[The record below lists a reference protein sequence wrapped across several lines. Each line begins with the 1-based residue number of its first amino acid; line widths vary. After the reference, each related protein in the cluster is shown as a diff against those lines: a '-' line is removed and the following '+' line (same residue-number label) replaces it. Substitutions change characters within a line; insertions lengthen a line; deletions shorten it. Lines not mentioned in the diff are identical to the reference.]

1 MKKALKII
9 GILLCSIIVIY
20 GIYLSCQDNTMD
32 FSGTITQ
39 INSDDEY
46 TVLTIDDAFNNRY
59 IILANHQTKVRNIHE
74 EDDGITLSELTIG
87 DKIQGN
93 YKKLSSKDNYAKL
106 IEVI

>member
-9 GILLCSIIVIY
+9 GIVLCSIIMIC
-20 GIYLSCQDNTMD
+20 GIYLSCRDNTKD

-39 INSDDEY
+39 ISNEDGY
-46 TVLTIDDAFNNRY
+46 TVLAIDDAFNNRY
-59 IILANHQTKVRNIHE
+59 FVLANLQTKVRRE
-74 EDDGITLSELTIG
+74 FKEDGDITLSQLEIG